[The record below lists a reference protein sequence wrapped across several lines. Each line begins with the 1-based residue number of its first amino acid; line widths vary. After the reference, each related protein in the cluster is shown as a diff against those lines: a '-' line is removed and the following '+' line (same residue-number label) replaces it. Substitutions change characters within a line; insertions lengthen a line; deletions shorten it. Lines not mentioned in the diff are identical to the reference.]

1 MKEANCEKKN
11 CQANCSLHTNAVPF
25 MLKAHEWRNCCFY
38 VKHSNYKKPFV
49 TAPLVKLNLTW
60 RINSIC
66 SFNDGWGVKFE
77 WPFHWGW
84 RKSDV
89 KRLRW
94 NKDDIWPEIVCLCIR
109 KKKMQQFE
117 LYKKVTRLYIHIHLF
132 VHSLVSFSSHFK
144 RYRNKICKNVLKVA
158 EANYYL

>member
-1 MKEANCEKKN
+1 MKDANCEKKN

-89 KRLRW
+89 KRLKW

-109 KKKMQQFE
+109 KKKKMQQFE

-132 VHSLVSFSSHFK
+132 VHSLVFFQPF
-144 RYRNKICKNVLKVA
+144 
-158 EANYYL
+158 